1 MSKTEKFSK
10 GFDTLLETVKME
22 ESPKATTG
30 KEKMTTANFRIPVSI
45 HKELKKLA
53 IERET
58 TLMDMISEA
67 IIDYI
72 EKQKQK

>member
-10 GFDTLLETVKME
+10 GFDTLLESVKME
-22 ESPKATTG
+22 ESPKSTTG